1 MTEYLLA
8 SYIKKEKKKRK
19 VLMGSLLPLIDTKI
33 MEVLGT
39 YSFVMHR
46 NTCQILAAVL

>member
-19 VLMGSLLPLIDTKI
+19 VLMGSLLPLIDTKDHGS
-33 MEVLGT
+33 LGNLQ
-39 YSFVMHR
+39 FC
-46 NTCQILAAVL
+46 NA